1 MTHERFTQLYTENER
16 GLYGFVYSLL
26 PDRDAADDVIQAA
39 MVQLWEHFEEYDSA
53 RPFFAW
59 ACQFTYRQVLMYR
72 RRESTQRRFFSEA
85 TLELLSQDSPLDK
98 DFQES
103 RVEALKKCLNNLT
116 DRQRNIL
123 HHRYAGDV
131 PLTELSAQ
139 LGQSVNAIY
148 KALERTRS
156 SLVDCVN
163 NKLAAEGHHEV

>member
-1 MTHERFTQLYTENER
+1 
-16 GLYGFVYSLL
+16 
-26 PDRDAADDVIQAA
+26 
-39 MVQLWEHFEEYDSA
+39 
-53 RPFFAW
+53 
-59 ACQFTYRQVLMYR
+59 MYR

-85 TLELLSQDSPLDK
+85 TLELLSQDSPPDK

-116 DRQRNIL
+116 DRQRNLL

-148 KALERTRS
+148 KSLERTRS
-156 SLVDCVN
+156 RLADCVS
-163 NKLAAEGHHEV
+163 NKLTAGGHYEI